1 MMTKKDMK
9 NVVSGWGGD
18 PTHRMILGLT
28 IALDGAIAES
38 EEDHPY
44 NYVKDIQNLLASI
57 WEAVRDKEIN
67 KQLRIKYE
75 KELAPATDLNVGMFF
90 YCNKEHQPN
99 SVSFD
104 NINGFETDNFDLD
117 PASEET
123 LRDSIKT
130 AAEDWAKQYKKFIS
144 GKKG

>member
-44 NYVKDIQNLLASI
+44 DYVKDIKNLLVAV
-57 WEAVRDKEIN
+57 WESVREKEMN
-67 KQLRIKYE
+67 NHLLSKYE
-75 KELAPATDLNVGMFF
+75 TELAPAIDLGVGMFF
-90 YCNKEHQPN
+90 FSNEGHQPN
-99 SVSFD
+99 SIAFD
-104 NINGFETDNFDLD
+104 CINGFEMDNYDLD
-117 PASEET
+117 PTSEKT

-130 AAEDWAKQYKKFIS
+130 AAESWAKKYREFME
-144 GKKG
+144 G